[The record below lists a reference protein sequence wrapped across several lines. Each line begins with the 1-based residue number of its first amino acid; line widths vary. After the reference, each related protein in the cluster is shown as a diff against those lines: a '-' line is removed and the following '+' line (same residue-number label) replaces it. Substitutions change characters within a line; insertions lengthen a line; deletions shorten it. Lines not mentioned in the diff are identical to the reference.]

1 MQNCLYVHRPSISS
15 PFQTPYFEHLKMSDL
30 KQRELED
37 MMIKVNQIQ
46 KFNKKHPELK
56 RSNLNGSLNE
66 KEMFAQ
72 LNRANTM
79 QVISVKNKYTNNR
92 RRRTMNK
99 KYQKRSSKFDKTPLY
114 RLPIAHSKEKY
125 QSVFDGFNEEGNV
138 LWEDLERLYSQVSPY
153 DGNDVIN
160 GRRRRY
166 RESPLPKAMNP
177 FLFPGGKK
185 TKK

>member
-1 MQNCLYVHRPSISS
+1 MCVSYHTIWIRIFIICVH
-15 PFQTPYFEHLKMSDL
+15 
-30 KQRELED
+30 
-37 MMIKVNQIQ
+37 
-46 KFNKKHPELK
+46 
-56 RSNLNGSLNE
+56 NG
-66 KEMFAQ
+66 F
-72 LNRANTM
+72 
-79 QVISVKNKYTNNR
+79 YT
-92 RRRTMNK
+92 
-99 KYQKRSSKFDKTPLY
+99 Y